1 MLIFQGWILD
11 QNKSE
16 KTTDKCF
23 VKGDIM
29 ENDQV
34 DHLIEMSVILAV
46 SEYKR
51 TFEAF
56 EDHVRASPEFLKA
69 IDIHFWDL
77 IP

>member
-1 MLIFQGWILD
+1 
-11 QNKSE
+11 
-16 KTTDKCF
+16 
-23 VKGDIM
+23 M

-51 TFEAF
+51 TFEEF
-56 EDHVRASPEFLKA
+56 ENHVRVSPEFIKA

>member
-1 MLIFQGWILD
+1 
-11 QNKSE
+11 
-16 KTTDKCF
+16 
-23 VKGDIM
+23 M

-56 EDHVRASPEFLKA
+56 EDHVRASPEFIKA
-69 IDIHFWDL
+69 INIRFWDL